1 MLQDYEKKVNN
12 IFNLLKIIGL
22 IAIIF
27 TSLHS
32 RADANPELWPYVKER
47 LFSDRPI
54 AEAEFLTIS
63 GPQRASS
70 GAQVPVTIKLDS
82 PDDIEMKY
90 VFLIIDAN
98 PTQHAATYKLTN
110 LSQELELSTR
120 IRMET
125 DSFVRAVAE
134 DTEGKLYMSVI
145 PIRASGGCSGYMDVF
160 DPKLTANLGK
170 ILVKSKDK
178 FLTTRIKHPNFTGLQ
193 KDLASGGFIPR
204 WIVEEIIYVNNE
216 EIVLV
221 AQNKISMSQD
231 PYLKFKVNS
240 DIKGDLNIMV
250 RDTKGQGFSKDITI

>member
-1 MLQDYEKKVNN
+1 M
-12 IFNLLKIIGL
+12 ITLLL
-22 IAIIF
+22 
-27 TSLHS
+27 TSLQL
-32 RADANPELWPYVKER
+32 RADANPELWPYIKER

-63 GPQRASS
+63 GPKRASS

-82 PDDIEMKY
+82 PDDTEMKY

-125 DSFVRAVAE
+125 DSFVRVVAE
-134 DTEGKLYMSVI
+134 DTAGKLYMSAI

-160 DPKLTANLGK
+160 DPELTANLGK

-193 KDLASGGFIPR
+193 KDLASGGYIPR

-240 DIKGDLNIMV
+240 DIKGALNIMV

>member
-1 MLQDYEKKVNN
+1 M
-12 IFNLLKIIGL
+12 ITLLL
-22 IAIIF
+22 
-27 TSLHS
+27 TSLQL

-63 GPQRASS
+63 GPKRVSS

-125 DSFVRAVAE
+125 DSFVRVVAE
-134 DTEGKLYMSVI
+134 DTAGKLYMSATADNFHVT
-145 PIRASGGCSGYMDVF
+145 SKLEVF
-160 DPKLTANLGK
+160 EGEQ
-170 ILVKSKDK
+170 
-178 FLTTRIKHPNFTGLQ
+178 RIFFRNWDFEV
-193 KDLASGGFIPR
+193 PR
-204 WIVEEIIYVNNE
+204 NQV
-216 EIVLV
+216 
-221 AQNKISMSQD
+221 
-231 PYLKFKVNS
+231 
-240 DIKGDLNIMV
+240 
-250 RDTKGQGFSKDITI
+250 